1 MLTPSTPTTAGS
13 MTAAI
18 AAINAQRALAVD
30 GVNAAFDA
38 AIAALSERP
47 VRDFVLPT
55 IEQCQDESRTK
66 NGKNLTPDGIE
77 MLYRLFDDG
86 AGYNRAAKAMLINPT
101 AARNRKALW
110 TKEGGLNRER
120 QPLQGI
126 DA

>member
-1 MLTPSTPTTAGS
+1 MFTPTTAAGS

-86 AGYNRAAKAMLINPT
+86 AGYGRASKAMLINPT
-101 AARNRKALW
+101 AARNRKLLW
-110 TKEGGLNRER
+110 LKEGGPDRKR
-120 QPLQGI
+120 KPLQGI
-126 DA
+126 D